1 LGEVLRGAS
10 RTLVWG
16 IRGLFCLLLP
26 AAIVPTE
33 WYLLDRGNAAYNSL
47 LGSAWL
53 LAVYALIPIGI
64 VGGLGALMG
73 QVLRALWTRRVAP
86 LQSVVWSLLALV
98 PAALLVA
105 CKVLDVDERGF
116 LSRHEAT
123 LRDFAEHPRGNAL
136 GYRVLW
142 RDEDVVVVEVHF
154 VWQLRQVTGFA
165 FSRSAADAAR
175 KSGGSS
181 GVGLSGV
188 GAAESAAA
196 LLRMQAAW
204 PSYSCSASHLRG
216 PWSTVTVL

>member
-1 LGEVLRGAS
+1 DL
-10 RTLVWG
+10 
-16 IRGLFCLLLP
+16 
-26 AAIVPTE
+26 
-33 WYLLDRGNAAYNSL
+33 GNAADNSL

-73 QVLRALWTRRVAP
+73 QVLRALWTRRAAP

-105 CKVLDVDERGF
+105 CKVLDVDERGC

-123 LRDFAEHPRGNAL
+123 LRDFAEHPRGNAI

-142 RDEDVVVVEVHF
+142 RDDDVVVVQVHCR
-154 VWQLRQVTGFA
+154 WQLRQVTGFA
-165 FSRSAADAAR
+165 YSRSAADAAR
-175 KSGGSS
+175 KSGGAPGS
-181 GVGLSGV
+181 GM
-188 GAAESAAA
+188 AESAAA

-204 PSYSCSASHLRG
+204 PSYSCSGSHLRG